1 MPATEYL
8 QRNRDQHLDELK
20 EWLRIP
26 SVSAK
31 SEHKADTA
39 RAAEWL
45 AERMREAGLQT
56 EIIATAGHPVVLGEW
71 RGAPAGAPT
80 RLLYGH

>member
-8 QRNRDQHLDELK
+8 QRNRDRNLDELK

-45 AERMREAGLQT
+45 ADKMRQAGLT
-56 EIIATAGHPVVLGEW
+56 TVEVIPTAG
-71 RGAPAGAPT
+71 
-80 RLLYGH
+80 